1 MDLIK
6 LKHYW
11 IFIIT
16 LLFYCIGCIIHFIA
30 QKNGTRPQKEKEIL
44 KKVSPSTVLFNSK
57 NSNATVDT
65 PENDYASPSN
75 LFYFAQIS
83 DIHMS
88 LDYNKGAQGHLL
100 FFLKKM
106 IPLLDPQFLFITGDI
121 ANSKKY
127 GGMKV
132 GTDENE
138 WKMYHTILEKTDILQ
153 KNNGTFLWDLRGNH
167 DCFMVPEWSSPYN
180 YYRTYSK
187 TKSRGFSFLYETSYG
202 TYSFIGLDGCPTF
215 TPSNPFFGIIDEVTM
230 DTYTEFMDLVKTNKK
245 NRHNFVF
252 LHYPETTAK
261 FGTSST
267 GKRWEDYTK
276 DISLLL
282 TGHFHNI
289 IGDQIYAYHN
299 NYLEIEL
306 SDFKLHGKYRI
317 VSIDND
323 IVSFTDYSLPL
334 PELPFDFK
342 TSNVEDL
349 INQPPWIFQHPI
361 APIVHITSPKNS
373 RYILKTNRE
382 PVKESLTSGYVRVL
396 VFSQQSPNDLKLS
409 LFIDGKEQQV
419 QFNYVGDQLQN
430 SITTKKNNK
439 RSLDTINIFLKKE
452 KKRGETTPV
461 ATMESQSIESK
472 VPPLWVAR
480 WQSTSYDDGRSHEL
494 KVVAFDSKTQLK
506 GENTITFRMDG
517 QKDDLD
523 IPLRGQFL
531 LKSVFPKLLPI
542 LFGIVYLSY
551 EAIILFSRL
560 YAVKYI
566 IPNHDNLPFLP
577 DRYIGDLIFS
587 ETKSFH
593 ETFFKKTFILPF
605 IEAFT
610 LNGIFYPL
618 QILVIYMLVFPSRV
632 GLMSRSSEHFSR
644 FCGEFLY
651 GFYGSGQWTN
661 TYDQYGI
668 FMATFL
674 LVLYLDTLLIVFANH
689 RHERNHL
696 LTLIILSLICGFQLI
711 LSISTTY
718 MHGGILTVLLSPF
731 PVWIYVYCWFLLIM
745 IIIRR
750 FRSYKPVTPELA
762 PIQI

>member
-1 MDLIK
+1 
-6 LKHYW
+6 
-11 IFIIT
+11 
-16 LLFYCIGCIIHFIA
+16 
-30 QKNGTRPQKEKEIL
+30 
-44 KKVSPSTVLFNSK
+44 
-57 NSNATVDT
+57 
-65 PENDYASPSN
+65 
-75 LFYFAQIS
+75 
-83 DIHMS
+83 
-88 LDYNKGAQGHLL
+88 
-100 FFLKKM
+100 
-106 IPLLDPQFLFITGDI
+106 
-121 ANSKKY
+121 
-127 GGMKV
+127 
-132 GTDENE
+132 
-138 WKMYHTILEKTDILQ
+138 
-153 KNNGTFLWDLRGNH
+153 
-167 DCFMVPEWSSPYN
+167 
-180 YYRTYSK
+180 
-187 TKSRGFSFLYETSYG
+187 
-202 TYSFIGLDGCPTF
+202 
-215 TPSNPFFGIIDEVTM
+215 
-230 DTYTEFMDLVKTNKK
+230 
-245 NRHNFVF
+245 
-252 LHYPETTAK
+252 
-261 FGTSST
+261 
-267 GKRWEDYTK
+267 
-276 DISLLL
+276 
-282 TGHFHNI
+282 
-289 IGDQIYAYHN
+289 
-299 NYLEIEL
+299 
-306 SDFKLHGKYRI
+306 
-317 VSIDND
+317 
-323 IVSFTDYSLPL
+323 
-334 PELPFDFK
+334 
-342 TSNVEDL
+342 
-349 INQPPWIFQHPI
+349 
-361 APIVHITSPKNS
+361 
-373 RYILKTNRE
+373 
-382 PVKESLTSGYVRVL
+382 
-396 VFSQQSPNDLKLS
+396 
-409 LFIDGKEQQV
+409 
-419 QFNYVGDQLQN
+419 
-430 SITTKKNNK
+430 
-439 RSLDTINIFLKKE
+439 
-452 KKRGETTPV
+452 
-461 ATMESQSIESK
+461 
-472 VPPLWVAR
+472 
-480 WQSTSYDDGRSHEL
+480 
-494 KVVAFDSKTQLK
+494 
-506 GENTITFRMDG
+506 MDG